1 MQLNNALRK
10 VLITLKDYVDKITPK
25 KLSDL
30 DIDIDLNSVKTI
42 NGQEPDENGNIEIK
56 TIVSWDELQN
66 KPFDEVDSEISEES
80 ENPVQN
86 KVVKK
91 YVDDI
96 IPTDEEVLHMLA
108 EADFVDVITDN
119 NGDIFTDLHGEI
131 IVF

>member
-10 VLITLKDYVDKITPK
+10 VLITLKDYVDKMTPK

-42 NGQEPDENGNIEIK
+42 NGQSPDENGNIEIE

-96 IPTDEEVLHMLA
+96 IPTEDETLSMLA
-108 EADFVDVITDN
+108 EANIINLATDEN
-119 NGDIFTDLHGEI
+119 DDIFTDANGNA